1 MLRRVINEIEQVH
14 GVITLK
20 ELSRTLNIEPGALSG
35 MIDYLV
41 QKGHIKDD
49 DKPVANSADACLS
62 PTCGI
67 SCTGVVACPF
77 IAKMPKTYSLPAPV
91 SDYDFSKALSGKNSP
106 RTDRKEHG

>member
-41 QKGHIKDD
+41 QKGHIRDD
-49 DKPVANSADACLS
+49 DRPAANSASTCASAACGS
-62 PTCGI
+62 
-67 SCTGVVACPF
+67 SCAGMAACPF
-77 IAKMPKTYSLPAPV
+77 IAKMPKTYSLPTHM
-91 SDYDFSKALSGKNSP
+91 SEQGRL
-106 RTDRKEHG
+106 